1 MCAIVDIVKEKK
13 LSLSNPDVTQF
24 DLAVMDSVYTLA
36 VSGIMRF
43 TPEDVA
49 RIMSGNL
56 EQNLTPKKIKE
67 VKESIEKLSFI
78 RLTIDYTDEMIARG
92 EVKPGKRTFELE
104 SYMVPVRKIEIKS
117 RNNQTKLTGYQLLE
131 MPILYQYA
139 EKTHQ
144 IAGVP
149 LEILNTPSIG
159 DTNDVIVIKRAL
171 IRRIEAIKNPR
182 NSIVSE
188 SIIYERVDHTT
199 GQITGFFAKLGFF
212 ESDSSNKKQWNKKR
226 AALHKTVISILDD
239 FKEKGYI
246 AGYELVREGRKV
258 KRAGNCPEK
267 ITTGT
272 GRKVGRNEAP
282 AYGTVPPAHGNDRE
296 KAGRTG
302 RGEEKTGKP
311 AYSAGYADLCHP
323 MYHRRGCGF
332 HAACHR
338 RACGYRLSG
347 CDLPETPLHG

>member
-1 MCAIVDIVKEKK
+1 MNMNGMEYFNTSKVSDRITREDLPLVIGEIENENKFEVGVAKKWYKSHKEEVCAIVDIVKEKK
-13 LSLSNPDVTQF
+13 LSLSNPDVNQF

-56 EQNLTPKKIKE
+56 EQDITPKKVQEI
-67 VKESIEKLSFI
+67 KESIEKLSFI

-104 SYMVPVRKIEIKS
+104 SYMVPVRKIEVKS

-149 LEILNTPSIG
+149 LEILNTPSIS

-182 NSIVSE
+182 NNVVSE
-188 SIIYERVDHTT
+188 SIVYERVDHTT

-212 ESDSSNKKQWNKKR
+212 EENYKTAAQWKKKKSV
-226 AALHKTVISILDD
+226 LHNTVIKILTD
-239 FKEKGYI
+239 FKEKNYI
-246 AGYELVREGRKV
+246 NGYEVIKEGKQ
-258 KRAGNCPEK
+258 K
-267 ITTGT
+267 ITGV
-272 GRKVGRNEAP
+272 KII
-282 AYGTVPPAHGNDRE
+282 
-296 KAGRTG
+296 
-302 RGEEKTGKP
+302 
-311 AYSAGYADLCHP
+311 L
-323 MYHRRGCGF
+323 
-332 HAACHR
+332 
-338 RACGYRLSG
+338 
-347 CDLPETPLHG
+347 

>member
-1 MCAIVDIVKEKK
+1 MNMNGMEYFNTSKVSDRITREDLPLVIGEIENENKFEVGVAKKWYKSHKEEVCAIVDIVKEKK

-226 AALHKTVISILDD
+226 AALHKTVISIPDD

-246 AGYELVREGRKV
+246 AGYELVREGEHTTAKINGV
-258 KRAGNCPEK
+258 KI
-267 ITTGT
+267 IT
-272 GRKVGRNEAP
+272 N
-282 AYGTVPPAHGNDRE
+282 
-296 KAGRTG
+296 
-302 RGEEKTGKP
+302 
-311 AYSAGYADLCHP
+311 
-323 MYHRRGCGF
+323 
-332 HAACHR
+332 
-338 RACGYRLSG
+338 
-347 CDLPETPLHG
+347 